1 MSKKTLYSHHAI
13 HSEPEQVPA
22 KEKDFGIDT
31 VLAATS
37 GELYNS
43 SISKLKTASANVSR
57 FLIEADW

>member
-1 MSKKTLYSHHAI
+1 MPEKILYTHHAI

-31 VLAATS
+31 VLAAAS

-43 SISKLKTASANVSR
+43 AMSKFKTASADVPY
-57 FLIEADW
+57 FLSEADW